1 MAREKVDVE
10 VARRKFTVER
20 DDLDAFQ
27 ILAVSKE
34 LERRLAELQSRTGIV
49 DTGRLAVMLALE
61 VACDMKRLQGR
72 LDDGDLT
79 QEKRLEGMIILL
91 EKALQHPQ
99 P

>member
-34 LERRLAELQSRTGIV
+34 LERRLAELQSRTGVV
-49 DTGRLAVMLALE
+49 DTGRLAVMLALD

-91 EKALQHPQ
+91 EKALHQ
-99 P
+99 PS

>member
-27 ILAVSKE
+27 ILAVSKD
-34 LERRLAELQSRTGIV
+34 LETRLAELQARTGVV
-49 DTGRLAVMLALE
+49 DTGRLAVMLALDI
-61 VACDMKRLQGR
+61 ACDMKRLQGR

-91 EKALQHPQ
+91 EKALQQAP
-99 P
+99 

>member
-20 DDLDAFQ
+20 DDLDALS
-27 ILAVSKE
+27 ILAVSKD
-34 LERRLAELQSRTGIV
+34 LERRLSELQTRTGVV
-49 DTGRLAVMLALE
+49 DTGKLAVMLALDI
-61 VACDMKRLQGR
+61 ACDMKRLQGR

-79 QEKRLEGMIILL
+79 QEKRLESMIILL

>member
-34 LERRLAELQSRTGIV
+34 LERRLAELQSRTGVV
-49 DTGRLAVMLALE
+49 DTGRLAVMLALD

-91 EKALQHPQ
+91 EKALQQ
-99 P
+99 PS

>member
-1 MAREKVDVE
+1 MAREKIDVE

-27 ILAVSKE
+27 ILAVSKD
-34 LERRLAELQSRTGIV
+34 LEARLAKLQADTHVV
-49 DTGRLAVMLALE
+49 DTGKLAVMLALDIS
-61 VACDMKRLQGR
+61 CDMKRLQGR
-72 LDDGDLT
+72 LDEGDLT

-91 EKALQHPQ
+91 EKALKPN

>member
-34 LERRLAELQSRTGIV
+34 LERRLAELQSRTGVV
-49 DTGRLAVMLALE
+49 DTGRLAVMLALDI
-61 VACDMKRLQGR
+61 ACDMKRLQGR

-91 EKALQHPQ
+91 EKALQQAP
-99 P
+99 

>member
-34 LERRLAELQSRTGIV
+34 LERRLAELQSRTGVV
-49 DTGRLAVMLALE
+49 DTGRLAVMLALDI
-61 VACDMKRLQGR
+61 ACDMKRLQGR

-91 EKALQHPQ
+91 EKALQRPS
-99 P
+99 

>member
-34 LERRLAELQSRTGIV
+34 LERRLADLQTRTGVV
-49 DTGRLAVMLALE
+49 DTGRLAVMLALD

-91 EKALQHPQ
+91 EKALQHPS
-99 P
+99 